1 MSSHQPFEL
10 QILRKVFSLGDPP
23 PAHVRNA
30 AYSVLDRT
38 VGWTDAAV
46 LELISDS
53 AEAPEP
59 AVRGGDEDERSR
71 VLTFVTP
78 GRIIEMDLLPQVP
91 GQVRASGMVLSKA
104 GSTASTGQLVL
115 RHPVGERVGELDEH
129 GAFRIEG
136 VPRGPLSVAFRTGGS
151 EPAVADWFIC

>member
-1 MSSHQPFEL
+1 MSFRPPFEM
-10 QILRKVFSLGDPP
+10 QVLRKIFSLGDPP
-23 PAHVRNA
+23 PEHLRDA
-30 AYSVLDRT
+30 AYSVPNRT
-38 VGWTDAAV
+38 AAWTGAAA

-53 AEAPEP
+53 AEAAEP
-59 AVRGGDEDERSR
+59 AVRGADEDERAR

-78 GRIIEMDLLPQVP
+78 GRIIEMDLLPHVP

-115 RHPVGERVGELDEH
+115 RHPAGERVGELDEH
-129 GAFRIEG
+129 GAFRIDG

-151 EPAVADWFIC
+151 EPAVADWFVC

>member
-1 MSSHQPFEL
+1 MSSHPPFEL
-10 QILRKVFSLGDPP
+10 HILRKVFSLGDPP
-23 PAHVRNA
+23 PDHVRDA
-30 AYSVLDRT
+30 AYSILDRT
-38 VGWTDAAV
+38 AGWTDAAV

-53 AEAPEP
+53 AEVPEP